1 VPEPQLNLLELAAG
15 LAAELGAGAA
25 QVMRR
30 EFPERG
36 WRGRNGPP
44 VATVRAAER
53 ESAYVIDGLMHNE
66 VVKSDIHLL

>member
-1 VPEPQLNLLELAAG
+1 
-15 LAAELGAGAA
+15 
-25 QVMRR
+25 MRR